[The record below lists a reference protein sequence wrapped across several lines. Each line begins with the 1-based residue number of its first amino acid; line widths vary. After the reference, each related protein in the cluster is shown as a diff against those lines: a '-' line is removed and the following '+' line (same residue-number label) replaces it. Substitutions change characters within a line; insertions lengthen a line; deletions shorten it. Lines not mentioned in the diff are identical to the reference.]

1 MILRILTVMA
11 AVLMIQEEK
20 KVGEFG
26 PEHKPEEVDDAC
38 GVSLMINHRCG
49 GEISGRVIKVVLK
62 AVSGMIGEEF
72 GMSAAGAGG
81 DKENELDDGDL

>member
-1 MILRILTVMA
+1 MMA

-38 GVSLMINHRCG
+38 EVSLMINHRCG
-49 GEISGRVIKVVLK
+49 GEIPGRVTKVMLK
-62 AVSGMIGEEF
+62 AVNGMIGEEF

-81 DKENELDDGDL
+81 DEENELDDGDL